1 MTSQN
6 TSKLENS
13 DRILV
18 LTSSSTGNNV
28 FCTPAIAFL
37 RKNLPHALIDVVA
50 LSKLS
55 AEVFIDNPNIHEVFV
70 INKASKVDALA
81 KNYTKIIALNKNA
94 LKKLS
99 GIKSSFIPPPVLHAS
114 EHHADQLLKFVAD
127 LIGAHVDEADR
138 QYVIATQKSSI
149 AFLDKH
155 LVGINQTVIHIHLGC
170 GTTLLHGWKFF
181 YSKRADDDKLWPID
195 AYIQLGLALHQAIPN
210 LSIVVTGTKNE
221 SFLARK
227 FKKSVPNTIDL
238 VGKTTVSDLKALMS
252 CVNLFIAHDCGVIHI
267 AAASDVPII
276 GLFGPTNHVLTGPY
290 PERPQHT
297 VIKRAAMAE
306 ISVAEVVESAVQSL
320 QKFPRIANR

>member
-1 MTSQN
+1 MQLNN
-6 TSKLENS
+6 TDK
-13 DRILV
+13 ILV

-28 FCTPAIAFL
+28 FCTPAIALL
-37 RKNLPHALIDVVA
+37 RKHLPNTLIDVVA

-55 AEVFIDNPNIHEVFV
+55 AEVFIENPSIHEVFV
-70 INKASKVDALA
+70 INKAHKLDALA

-99 GIKSSFIPPPVLHAS
+99 GIKAAFIQPPAIHGKA
-114 EHHADQLLKFVAD
+114 HHADQLLNFVAD
-127 LIGAHVDEADR
+127 LIGAQVEDADR
-138 QYVIATQKSSI
+138 QYVIATQASST
-149 AFLDKH
+149 AFLDKG
-155 LVGINQTVIHIHLGC
+155 LVGLNQTVIQIHLGC

-221 SFLARK
+221 SFLAKK
-227 FKKSVPNTIDL
+227 FKRAVPNTIDL
-238 VGKTTVSDLKALMS
+238 VGKTTVSDLKALMARI
-252 CVNLFIAHDCGVIHI
+252 NLFIAHDCGVIHI
-267 AAASDVPII
+267 AAASDAPII

-297 VIKRAAMAE
+297 VIKKAAMSE
-306 ISVAEVVESAVQSL
+306 ISVAEVVESAVQSI